1 MTIKWC
7 CSENGQS
14 ELGISPNYLRNSV
27 LFMLN
32 EQGGYS
38 SLCELDLDTVDEVIE
53 MLQMLSKKIDDNES
67 KKLH

>member
-7 CSENGQS
+7 CSEKGES

-27 LFMLN
+27 LFMVN
-32 EQGGYS
+32 EDGGTL

-53 MLQMLSKKIDDNES
+53 MLKMLSKKIDDNES
-67 KKLH
+67 KKLN